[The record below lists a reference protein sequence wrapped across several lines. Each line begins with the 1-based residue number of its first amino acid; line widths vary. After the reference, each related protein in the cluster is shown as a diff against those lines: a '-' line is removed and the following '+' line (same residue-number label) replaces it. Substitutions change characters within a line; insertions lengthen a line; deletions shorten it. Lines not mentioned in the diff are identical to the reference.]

1 MLSPDFRFLE
11 PGRGNIGT
19 VITKRN
25 ASVCLLINYR
35 HWIQSG
41 GGFDKVSLMFAT
53 AGLSI
58 FFLLLCSKNE
68 VAGTHMTLS
77 EFGST
82 GKILLAKHQR
92 SLNVAVQVKT
102 LCRAVLP
109 VVLRRHVDTRK
120 RVITC
125 RTGGLAGTSA
135 HMY

>member
-1 MLSPDFRFLE
+1 
-11 PGRGNIGT
+11 
-19 VITKRN
+19 
-25 ASVCLLINYR
+25 
-35 HWIQSG
+35 
-41 GGFDKVSLMFAT
+41 MFAT

-120 RVITC
+120 RV
-125 RTGGLAGTSA
+125 S
-135 HMY
+135 